1 MKPNLA
7 DVVKDVADRLTRD
20 VVPALTGFAANNV
33 AMSAAMLTMVSEKWD
48 CAAANLV
55 EENTGMI
62 ALLRQGND
70 AGIMLHDVSGYDP
83 LADLRICAQEALN
96 KQLRGALIDLH
107 IAVENSDKAEAC
119 ALDAAIWEELRRTT
133 DRRRVSSANF

>member
-7 DVVKDVADRLTRD
+7 DVVKDVADRLSRD

-48 CAAANLV
+48 SAAANLV

-62 ALLRQGND
+62 ALLRQGD
-70 AGIMLHDVSGYDP
+70 AAGIMAHDVSSYDP
-83 LADLRICAQEALN
+83 LADLRISALEALN
-96 KQLRGALIDLH
+96 ARLRGALIDLH
-107 IAVENSDKAEAC
+107 IAVEQSDKAEAR
-119 ALDAAIWEELRRTT
+119 ALDAAIWKELKLST